1 MRIRSVK
8 PEYWRSADTA
18 VLDIFTRLLF
28 IGLWN
33 YVDDNG
39 VGEDDVH
46 LIRSDLFPRDRNVD
60 ELSER
65 IHGSL
70 TELSTRGQ
78 ILRYTHLDTGRDY
91 FKVEAWQHQKI
102 SHPTASKKPL
112 PTSDNIKLKEGS
124 VNPPG
129 ILSESSGSD
138 LGIKGS
144 RDLGNKGSIQPR
156 KRASRTKPK
165 THIPDDFL
173 PAPKTIQSIRAEF
186 PQAVSDDFEYQTRKF
201 RDHWAKVGTPMADW
215 DATWRNWIRTANERD
230 ELCRRGRPGNGSAVD
245 DKVNGWLEM
254 ASTSTVRELE

>member
-18 VLDIFTRLLF
+18 VLDMFTRLLF

-60 ELSER
+60 ELSEK

-70 TELSTRGQ
+70 TELSARGQ

-112 PTSDNIKLKEGS
+112 PTSDNIQLRESS
-124 VNPPG
+124 VNPHG
-129 ILSESSGSD
+129 ILGEPSCSD
-138 LGIKGS
+138 LGSKGAREQGSKGS
-144 RDLGNKGSIQPR
+144 WEQPRGPRVEPTANRLVREIISKEHPNATLSELRLQASALINQGQTETDVAEALRLWTQKNLHPKTLPSLVSDVIKSRDRPPPPAARKVNRGLELAQQLGNDNP
-156 KRASRTKPK
+156 PE
-165 THIPDDFL
+165 L
-173 PAPKTIQSIRAEF
+173 
-186 PQAVSDDFEYQTRKF
+186 
-201 RDHWAKVGTPMADW
+201 
-215 DATWRNWIRTANERD
+215 TA
-230 ELCRRGRPGNGSAVD
+230 
-245 DKVNGWLEM
+245 
-254 ASTSTVRELE
+254 